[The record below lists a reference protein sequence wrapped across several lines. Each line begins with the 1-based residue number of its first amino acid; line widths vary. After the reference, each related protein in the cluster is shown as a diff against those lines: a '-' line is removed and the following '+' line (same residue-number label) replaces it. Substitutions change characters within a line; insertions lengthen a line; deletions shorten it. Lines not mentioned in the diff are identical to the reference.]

1 MIKIVLRHPHVDLH
15 DGVLCYCSD
24 YRLTE
29 PVNGVEDGQVMFAP
43 SGETEEQILD
53 AIKVRA
59 VDHAN
64 LQTSDAIPFTLADV
78 VTWEK

>member
-1 MIKIVLRHPHVDLH
+1 MVKIVLRHPHVDLH

-24 YRLTE
+24 YRFTE
-29 PVNGVEDGQVMFAP
+29 PVNGVEDGQVMFAA

-53 AIKVRA
+53 AIKVAA
-59 VDHAN
+59 VEHAN